1 MEGGEEVESHLD
13 YFSAILC
20 FRRSKSRL
28 SQKNCFLQEPIF
40 DITTQFV

>member
-1 MEGGEEVESHLD
+1 MEGEEEVDSQLD